1 MSEEDK
7 KLSAISKIQRQARRS
22 RAMKAARAEQQWKL
36 FADLDTQDEVEMLH
50 LAVFMQTLLDTVP
63 RHIQQ
68 SKGSVPINHDE
79 ILVNLQVHDEED
91 SAMDT
96 DESTTFAMDEE
107 PMIKLENIVT
117 TSTDSFSKQT
127 HRTIKNLQTGQVE
140 YDITDRKVFDSA
152 VFQHVLEIY
161 RHNGRLSRDSII
173 KILRKSY
180 KTLINQPNIIHM
192 TVGKL
197 DKLTVVGDL
206 HGQLSDLL
214 YIFEES
220 GVPSVNN
227 KFVFNGDFVDRGPS
241 GLEIFVLLLLAY
253 VTEGPEVISLNR
265 GNHEDR

>member
-1 MSEEDK
+1 MEEDK
-7 KLSAISKIQRQARRS
+7 KLSAISKIQRQARRN
-22 RAMKAARAEQQWKL
+22 RAMKAARAEQQWRL

-68 SKGSVPINHDE
+68 SKGNAPIDHDE
-79 ILVNLQVHDEED
+79 ILVNLIHDEEE
-91 SAMDT
+91 AGMET
-96 DESTTFAMDEE
+96 DESAASAVDEE

-117 TSTDSFSKQT
+117 TNTDSFAKQT
-127 HRTIKNLQTGQVE
+127 HRTIKNQQTGQIE

-161 RHNGRLSRDSII
+161 RHNGRLSRDSVI

-192 TVGKL
+192 GVGKL

-220 GVPSVNN
+220 GPPSLNN
-227 KFVFNGDFVDRGPS
+227 KFVFNGDFVDRGPN